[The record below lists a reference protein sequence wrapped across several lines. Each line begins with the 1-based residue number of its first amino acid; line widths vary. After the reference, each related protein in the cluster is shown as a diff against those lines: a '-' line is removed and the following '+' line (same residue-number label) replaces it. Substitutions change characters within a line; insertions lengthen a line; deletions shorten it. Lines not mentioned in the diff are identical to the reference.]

1 MTLKK
6 IKFLMLAAATMLLSA
21 SFTACSSDGD
31 DVTNNEQKY
40 QDIVLQTVQ
49 NQKTKS
55 KVLLLVAFGSTWQ
68 NAFDDFDETLKA
80 YKTAF
85 PDHDVFI
92 SFSSAICRNRAAAGE
107 HVNDGAQV
115 RNYYS
120 PERWLNA
127 FGKVQY
133 PEITVQSLQVIP
145 GEEYGRVVN
154 ALKDFA
160 NNGNNDLDNNYLKNV
175 KLHLGTPLMATGSND
190 VTDNNDVTKLAT
202 ELDKIYGEKAA
213 QGAMLFMGHGNPDE
227 YDTYSANV
235 RYTQL
240 EKALQALDK
249 PYAKNYFVGTV
260 DMMKNFKTDVA
271 LRMKDAGFMTGKVFC
286 APLMSIAGDHA
297 NNDMAGDDAD
307 WKLNDETGE
316 YEDTSWK
323 VFFSETEE
331 VENGYE
337 CNDETMIVKGLLFY
351 PAIRQLWI
359 NHTTDAVNSEP
370 LDWYHSNDGTE

>member
-1 MTLKK
+1 MKK
-6 IKFLMLAAATMLLSA
+6 IKYLMLAAMTMLFSTG
-21 SFTACSSDGD
+21 FTSCSSDGD
-31 DVTNNEQKY
+31 DVSNNEQMY
-40 QDIVLQTVQ
+40 QDIVLNTVKS
-49 NQKTKS
+49 QKTKDNA
-55 KVLLLVAFGSTWQ
+55 LLLVAFGSTWQ
-68 NAFDDFDETLKA
+68 NAFNDFDKTLDA

-85 PDHDVFI
+85 PNHDVYI

-107 HVNDGAQV
+107 HKEDGAEV
-115 RNYYS
+115 RNYYA

-133 PEITVQSLQVIP
+133 ADITVQSLQVIP

-175 KLHLGTPLMATGSND
+175 KLHLGTPLMATGSDDVTEDND
-190 VTDNNDVTKLAT
+190 VKKLAD
-202 ELDKIYGEKAA
+202 ELDKIYGTYAQ
-213 QGAMLFMGHGNPDE
+213 QGAMLFMGHCNPDE

-240 EKALQALDK
+240 EKALQALNK

-260 DMMKNFKTDVA
+260 DMMENFKTHVKA
-271 LRMKDAGFMTGKVFC
+271 RMQDADHNYMSGKVFC

-307 WKLNDETGE
+307 WVLNDEGE

-323 VFFSETEE
+323 VYFSDPR
-331 VENGYE
+331 GGSYD
-337 CNDETMIVKGLLFY
+337 CSDETMIVKGLLFY
-351 PAIRQLWI
+351 DDIRQLWI
-359 NHTTDAVNSEP
+359 NHTTAAYNSKP

>member
-1 MTLKK
+1 MKK
-6 IKFLMLAAATMLLSA
+6 IKFLMLAAMTMLFSA

-31 DVTNNEQKY
+31 DVSNNEQMY
-40 QDIVLQTVQ
+40 QDIVQQTVQ
-49 NQKTKS
+49 SQKTKT
-55 KVLLLVAFGSTWQ
+55 KALLLVAFGSTWQ
-68 NAFDDFDETLKA
+68 KAFDDFDTTLKT
-80 YKTAF
+80 YKEAF

-107 HVNDGAQV
+107 HEKDGAQI
-115 RNYYS
+115 RNYYA
-120 PERWLNA
+120 PERFLNA

-133 PEITVQSLQVIP
+133 AEITVQSLQVIP

-190 VTDNNDVTKLAT
+190 VTEDNDVTKLAE

-227 YDTYSANV
+227 FDTYSANI

-240 EKALQALDK
+240 ENALQALPK

-260 DMMKNFKTDVA
+260 DMKDNFKTNVKV
-271 LRMKDAGFMTGKVFC
+271 RMQDADHNYMSGKVFC

-297 NNDMAGDDAD
+297 HNDMAGDDAD
-307 WKLNDETGE
+307 WKLNDDNGE

-323 VFFSETEE
+323 VFFSDARGGSYDCTD
-331 VENGYE
+331 
-337 CNDETMIVKGLLFY
+337 DEMIIKGLLSY
-351 PAIRQLWI
+351 PTIRQLWI

>member
-1 MTLKK
+1 MKK
-6 IKFLMLAAATMLLSA
+6 IKFLFLSAMALLLSA
-21 SFTACSSDGD
+21 SFTSCSDDGD
-31 DVTNNEQKY
+31 DVSNNEQAY
-40 QDIVLQTVQ
+40 QDIVLNTVKS
-49 NQKTKS
+49 QKTKD
-55 KVLLLVAFGSTWQ
+55 KALLLVAFGSTWQ
-68 NAFDDFDETLKA
+68 NAFDDFDTTLKA

-107 HVNDGAQV
+107 HKDDGAEV

-160 NNGNNDLDNNYLKNV
+160 NNGNNDLDNNYLKKV
-175 KLHLGTPLMATGSND
+175 KLHLGTPLMAVGSD
-190 VTDNNDVTKLAT
+190 DPSEDNDVTKLAA
-202 ELDKIYGEKAA
+202 ELDKIYSDYAQ

-227 YDTYSANV
+227 YDTYKANV

-260 DMMKNFKTDVA
+260 DMMGNFKTDVVK
-271 LRMKDAGFMTGKVFC
+271 RMKVANYLTGKVFC

-297 NNDMAGDDAD
+297 NNDMAGDDDA
-307 WKLNDETGE
+307 WKLNDENGE
-316 YEDTSWK
+316 YEETSWK
-323 VFFSETEE
+323 VFFSDTEH
-331 VENGYE
+331 VENGYD
-337 CNDETMIVKGLLFY
+337 CTDETMIVKGLLY
-351 PAIRQLWI
+351 DPAVRQLWI
-359 NHTTDAVNSEP
+359 NHTTAAVNSDP
-370 LDWYHSNDGTE
+370 LEWYHSNDGTE